1 MTMDIIL
8 WRHAEAEDAPFGGS
22 DAARAL
28 TPRGHKQAAKMAAWL
43 RDRLPGDRRILASPA
58 VRTQQT
64 VAALELPFTTAKALA
79 VRTAPELVLAEA
91 GWPRAG
97 GTVLIVGH
105 QPTLGRV
112 ATMLLFNQDSDW
124 SIKKGAIVW
133 VSART
138 DGGRG
143 CVLRAALTPDLL

>member
-1 MTMDIIL
+1 MDIIL

-28 TPRGHKQAAKMAAWL
+28 TRRGHKQAAKMAAWL

-64 VAALELPFTTAKALA
+64 VAALELPFATAKALA
-79 VRTAPELVLAEA
+79 VGSAPDHVLAEA

-97 GTVLIVGH
+97 GTVLLVGH

-112 ATMLLFNQDSDW
+112 AARLLFDLDSDW
-124 SIKKGAIVW
+124 SLKKGAIVW
-133 VSART
+133 ISGRT
-138 DGGRG
+138 DGARG